1 MPEQLKQLEICYG
14 EPITLCKLK
23 NIFQTIVKV
32 WVMIIS
38 VQMEKY
44 LHATRNDL
52 IASND
57 LRLKVILLKRVFQKF
72 SKMCC
77 IASAEVKCK

>member
-1 MPEQLKQLEICYG
+1 MPEKLKQLEICYG
-14 EPITLCKLK
+14 EPITLRKLK
-23 NIFQTIVKV
+23 NIFQMIVKV
-32 WVMIIS
+32 WVMMIL

-57 LRLKVILLKRVFQKF
+57 LR
-72 SKMCC
+72 
-77 IASAEVKCK
+77 